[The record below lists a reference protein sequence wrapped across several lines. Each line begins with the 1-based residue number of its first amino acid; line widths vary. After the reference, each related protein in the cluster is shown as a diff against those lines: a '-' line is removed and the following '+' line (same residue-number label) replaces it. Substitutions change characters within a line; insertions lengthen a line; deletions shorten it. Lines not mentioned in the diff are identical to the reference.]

1 MFLQPE
7 PKQRKVET
15 ETKKIL
21 VWNEEKKAFV
31 LENMD
36 VSVGESDDYRL
47 VYYGEMIP
55 WSSDQFDDVF
65 MLEARLHGY
74 ACVLSNQVRK
84 IRRILDDVELV
95 REKLERME
103 KEMVKKKYME
113 GIEDEKPF

>member
-47 VYYGEMIP
+47 DYYGEMIP

-84 IRRILDDVELV
+84 IRRILEDVELV

-113 GIEDEKPF
+113 GVEDEKPF